1 MVSQSNVSQPS
12 EELQGIRHRLR
23 HSAAHLMAD
32 AVLELFPEAEFA
44 IGPPT
49 DEGFYYDFRVLR
61 PFPPEDLGNIEQ
73 LMRER
78 IAQDTSFLRNEITR
92 QEAKAF
98 FQGQPFKQEL
108 IDAIPEGEPISTY
121 SHGTFVDLCEG
132 PHLDRTGALVA
143 FKLLSVAGAYWRG
156 DERNPML
163 QRIYGTAFE
172 DQETLDTYLRLRA
185 EAESRDHRRL
195 GKELG
200 LFMFDPIAPASPFFL
215 PKGAVLYNLLLEYV
229 RGLYDRYGYK
239 EIITPQIFGTELWKL
254 SGHYDNYLDS
264 MYFTEVEE
272 REFGV
277 KPMNCPGHALL
288 YASERHSYRE
298 LPLRYAD
305 FGRLHRFE
313 RSGSTHGLTRV
324 RSFAQD
330 DAHIFCTPD
339 QIASE
344 VSGFVGM
351 ALESYGVFGFD
362 NVRVVLSLQ

>member
-49 DEGFYYDFRVLR
+49 DEGFYYDFKVLR
-61 PFPPEDLGNIEQ
+61 PFTPEDLGNIEQ

-92 QEAKAF
+92 QEAKAL

-108 IDAIPEGEPISTY
+108 IDAIPEDEPISTY

-172 DQETLDTYLRLRA
+172 DQEPLDA
-185 EAESRDHRRL
+185 
-195 GKELG
+195 
-200 LFMFDPIAPASPFFL
+200 FL
-215 PKGAVLYNLLLEYV
+215 
-229 RGLYDRYGYK
+229 
-239 EIITPQIFGTELWKL
+239 EILCK
-254 SGHYDNYLDS
+254 
-264 MYFTEVEE
+264 
-272 REFGV
+272 
-277 KPMNCPGHALL
+277 
-288 YASERHSYRE
+288 
-298 LPLRYAD
+298 
-305 FGRLHRFE
+305 
-313 RSGSTHGLTRV
+313 
-324 RSFAQD
+324 
-330 DAHIFCTPD
+330 
-339 QIASE
+339 
-344 VSGFVGM
+344 
-351 ALESYGVFGFD
+351 
-362 NVRVVLSLQ
+362 